1 MRSKYQIFLFA
12 FVLIITAIA
21 IMSYK
26 INVLGFPLF
35 SGEEKSVWNI
45 EAKVKFKGTGENAFV
60 SLALPDEQEGMFVY
74 NPNASSPNYGYTVA
88 QSEGYTRGE
97 WAKRKVNA
105 SQTLYYSIDVIVDEQ
120 FSPESPKVYKK
131 QSKIEAS
138 SIVIQAAKAIMQD
151 AYEHSSDDISMTARV
166 ISAFNKKETSQ
177 AVKMFKRKYI
187 KTDKDLRDVISALLE
202 DKKVTLRRIG
212 ALKLVNGQRN
222 VKLKPML
229 EVYEKGKWQL
239 FDLKKGK
246 VDKSEH
252 LFIWQRGGVSLLDA
266 EGVHNSRVSFSVTQN
281 VVSSRKAALI
291 KGDEKQISLIDYS
304 LFILPNESQNAFKR
318 LLLIPIGA
326 LVVVLLR
333 IFIGIKTSG
342 TFMPILLAM
351 AFMQTELVPGVMMF
365 ILVVSIGLIVRSYL
379 SRLNLLLVARISA
392 VVIVVVGIMAMVAVL
407 SHKLGVKGAVN
418 ITFFPMIILAWTIE
432 RMSIIWEED
441 GPEEVF
447 FQGGGSLLV
456 AIMAYFAM
464 TNAIM
469 QFWTFNFPEFLLAVL
484 GVIILI
490 GRYSGY
496 RLTELYRFAYMLN
509 KDEK

>member
-1 MRSKYQIFLFA
+1 MRSKYQIYLFA

-35 SGEEKSVWNI
+35 AGEERSIWNI
-45 EAKVKFKGTGENAFV
+45 EAKIKFKGTGENAFI
-60 SLALPDEQEGMFVY
+60 SLALPDEQEDMFVF
-74 NPNASSPNYGYTVA
+74 NPTSSSPNYGYTTA

-97 WAKRKVNA
+97 WAKRKVN
-105 SQTLYYSIDVIVDEQ
+105 SPQTLYYSIDVIVDDQ
-120 FSPESPKVYKK
+120 FSPKTPKIYKK

-138 SIVIQAAKAIMQD
+138 SIVVQAAQAIMKD

-177 AVKMFKRKYI
+177 AVKMLKRKYI
-187 KTDKDLRDVISALLE
+187 KTDKNLRDVIAALLE
-202 DKKVTLRRIG
+202 DKKVILRRIG
-212 ALKLVNGQRN
+212 ALRLVNGQRN
-222 VKLKPML
+222 IRLTPML
-229 EVYEKGKWQL
+229 EVYENNRWQL

-252 LFIWQRGGVSLLDA
+252 LFIWQRGAVSLLDA
-266 EGVHNSRVSFSVTQN
+266 EGVSASRVSFSVSEN
-281 VVSSRKAALI
+281 VVSSRRAALI
-291 KGDEKQISLIDYS
+291 EGDDKQISLIDYS

-326 LVVVLLR
+326 LVVVFLR
-333 IFIGIKTSG
+333 IFIGLKTSG

-351 AFMQTELVPGVMMF
+351 AFMQTELIPGVTMF

-407 SHKLGVKGAVN
+407 SYKLGVKDAVN

-441 GPEEVF
+441 GPDEVF
-447 FQGGGSLLV
+447 VQGGGSLIV
-456 AIMAYFAM
+456 AVIAYFAM
-464 TNAIM
+464 TNSIM

-484 GVIILI
+484 GLIILI

-496 RLTELYRFAYMLN
+496 RLSELHRFAYMF
-509 KDEK
+509 KGDEK

>member
-1 MRSKYQIFLFA
+1 MRSKYQIYLFA
-12 FVLIITAIA
+12 FILILTAIG

-35 SGEEKSVWNI
+35 AGEEKSVWNI
-45 EAKVKFKGTGENAFV
+45 EAKVKFKGTGENAFI
-60 SLALPDEQEGMFVY
+60 SLALPDEQEGMSVY
-74 NPNASSPNYGYTVA
+74 NPNASSPNYGFTTA
-88 QSEGYTRGE
+88 QSEGYIRGE
-97 WAKRKVNA
+97 WAKRKVRG
-105 SQTLYYSIDVIVDEQ
+105 SQTLYYSIDVIIDEY
-120 FSPESPKVYKK
+120 FSPDYPKVYKK
-131 QSKIEAS
+131 QYQIEAS
-138 SIVIQAAKAIMQD
+138 SIVIQASTAIMKD
-151 AYEHSSDDISMTARV
+151 AYKHSSDDISMTARV
-166 ISAFNKKETSQ
+166 ISAFNKNETSQ
-177 AVKMFKRKYI
+177 AVKMLNRKYI
-187 KTDKDLRDVISALLE
+187 KNEKDLRDVIASLLE

-246 VDKSEH
+246 VDKSEQ
-252 LFIWQRGGVSLLDA
+252 LFIWQRGAVSLLDA
-266 EGVHNSRVSFSVTQN
+266 EGVRDSRVSFSITQN
-281 VVSSRKAALI
+281 VVSSRSAALL
-291 KGDEKQISLIDYS
+291 KGDEGQISLIDYS
-304 LFILPNESQNAFKR
+304 LFILPNESQNAFKH

-342 TFMPILLAM
+342 TFMPILLAL
-351 AFMQTELVPGVMMF
+351 AFIQTELMPGITMF
-365 ILVVSIGLIVRSYL
+365 ILVVSIGLVVRSYL
-379 SRLNLLLVARISA
+379 SALNLLLVARISA
-392 VVIVVVGIMAMVAVL
+392 VVIVVVGIMAMVAIL
-407 SHKLGVKGAVN
+407 SYKLGVKDAVN

-441 GPEEVF
+441 GAQEVLTE
-447 FQGGGSLLV
+447 GGGSLLV
-456 AIMAYFAM
+456 AIVAYFAM
-464 TNAIM
+464 TNSIM

-496 RLTELYRFAYMLN
+496 RLSELYRFAYMLK